1 MIRFCLN
8 YWNLLRKSNLRQFS
22 FYITVVSVLF
32 VLNFFSV
39 TNLFSSSRG
48 ITQRN
53 NYVELITE
61 NRILLKSLIDINN
74 SLNININSIT
84 KDKDYD
90 LLDQVIRES
99 LGYLSA
105 EDHLIILDN

>member
-1 MIRFCLN
+1 M
-8 YWNLLRKSNLRQFS
+8 
-22 FYITVVSVLF
+22 LF

-48 ITQRN
+48 IIQRN
-53 NYVELITE
+53 NYVDLITE

>member
-1 MIRFCLN
+1 M
-8 YWNLLRKSNLRQFS
+8 
-22 FYITVVSVLF
+22 
-32 VLNFFSV
+32 NFFSV

-48 ITQRN
+48 IIQRN

-61 NRILLKSLIDINN
+61 NKILLKGLIDINN
-74 SLNININSIT
+74 SLNVKIDSIT
-84 KDKDYD
+84 KGKDYD

-99 LGYLSA
+99 LGYLSE

>member
-22 FYITVVSVLF
+22 FYITVASLLF

-48 ITQRN
+48 IIQRN
-53 NYVELITE
+53 NYVDLITE

-74 SLNININSIT
+74 SLNIKINSIT

-90 LLDQVIRES
+90 LLDQVIREF
-99 LGYLSA
+99 LGYLSP

>member
-1 MIRFCLN
+1 MFNIFN
-8 YWNLLRKSNLRQFS
+8 YELK
-22 FYITVVSVLF
+22 
-32 VLNFFSV
+32 

-48 ITQRN
+48 IIQRN
-53 NYVELITE
+53 NYVDLITE

-74 SLNININSIT
+74 SLNIRIDSIT

>member
-8 YWNLLRKSNLRQFS
+8 YWNLLRKYNLRQFS
-22 FYITVVSVLF
+22 FYITVV
-32 VLNFFSV
+32 NFFSV

-48 ITQRN
+48 IIQRN

-74 SLNININSIT
+74 SLNIKINSIT

>member
-8 YWNLLRKSNLRQFS
+8 YWNLLRKSHLRQFS
-22 FYITVVSVLF
+22 FHITVVSVLF
-32 VLNFFSV
+32 ALNFFSV

-61 NRILLKSLIDINN
+61 NKILLKSLIDINN
-74 SLNININSIT
+74 SLNISIDSIT

-90 LLDQVIRES
+90 LLDQVIREF
-99 LGYLSA
+99 LGYLSE